1 MSPSPKVELVQGT
14 LDLIILRLLRAGP
27 ANGWDLTNAIQ
38 ATTRGVLDVNYG
50 SVYPTLR
57 RLEAKGYV
65 AGKWGTSENNRR
77 ARYYDLTP
85 SGQRQL
91 EVEKSEWVRFTRALD
106 LILHSR

>member
-1 MSPSPKVELVQGT
+1 VSPSPKVELVQGT

-65 AGKWGTSENNRR
+65 AGKWGISENNRR

-85 SGQRQL
+85 SGLKQL